1 MECCFYAACCRW
13 IWMVSATANIGGL
26 AMDMQWSCPMFADRW
41 VYSHLNHAHG
51 STCCVWR
58 IPSNVQGMVT
68 ALPVTGTTRAVLT
81 AADLFIWRDRTVTHA
96 RFVHLTGLDG
106 LRLRLA
112 HGAVVVHHDATEFLE
127 HFPFVCRDLEAVR
140 QTDHEAR
147 RCVVER
153 WLKCNEQLRMIC
165 SEEFAVQWYM

>member
-1 MECCFYAACCRW
+1 
-13 IWMVSATANIGGL
+13 MVSSAANIDGL
-26 AMDMQWSCPMFADRW
+26 AMALQWSCPMFADRW
-41 VYSHLNHAHG
+41 IYAHLNRAHG

-58 IPSNVQGMVT
+58 IPSNVQGTVT
-68 ALPVTGTTRAVLT
+68 APPVTGTTRAILT
-81 AADLFIWRDRTVTHA
+81 ADDLFIWRDQTFTHA

-112 HGAVVVHHDATEFLE
+112 HGAVVVHQDATAFPE
-127 HFPFVCRDLEAVR
+127 HFPFVYRDPEAGS
-140 QTDHEAR
+140 QQDLDAR

-153 WLKCNEQLRMIC
+153 WLKCNAHLRMFC